1 MMGSFYQ
8 CNNCRQ
14 NFGSTVGNRP
24 PTTVVPEPTADS
36 RSRNT
41 MNRRMIYDSPPSSGV
56 RDNAA
61 GADNYW
67 RALVWS
73 FRIIRRILLVTYFLL
88 RYIYRR
94 SKLIFWFTIF
104 ILSSVI
110 AFIIVVNTYN
120 VGLSDI
126 RTTYGT
132 SNEQKTEASGIPDV
146 TELPEVT
153 GNAGEAP
160 TITAPT
166 GTPPAT
172 LQTQDIILG
181 TGEEVVATSTLTVHY
196 TLMSWSNGAIV
207 ESSWSDGQPPIV
219 WSGPL
224 SGVISGWQQGL
235 PGAKVGGRRLL
246 VIPADLAYGANGSGP
261 IGPNET
267 LIFVVDIV
275 GVS

>member
-14 NFGSTVGNRP
+14 NFGSTVGNPP

-41 MNRRMIYDSPPSSGV
+41 MNRRMNYDSPPSSGV

-104 ILSSVI
+104 ILSSII

-126 RTTYGT
+126 RTTYVT
-132 SNEQKTEASGIPDV
+132 SNEQETEASG
-146 TELPEVT
+146 LPEVT

-207 ESSWSDGQPPIV
+207 ESSWSGGQPPTF
-219 WSGPL
+219 PL